1 MVKYLSGATGDE
13 VVGRGLAAAGIG
25 LMVQPGHSLHK
36 RIEWF
41 PFWAADIGMKF
52 SEDTDAYLDYLDRL
66 PRSPLFVVS
75 PDAYPDAVES
85 QRRGLEFA
93 PIIREMGFRVAIVAQ
108 DGAEK
113 LHWPWDELDCLF
125 LGGTKRD
132 DRWKEWKVSAAA
144 EGLALQARNAG
155 KQVHMGRCQP
165 GRLLRARQ
173 MGCTS
178 MDGTYVK
185 YGPEINAPKL
195 IHAIA
200 RTHATQPLPIFERFE
215 DLPA

>member
-1 MVKYLSGATGDE
+1 MKYLSGATGDASIA
-13 VVGRGLAAAGIG
+13 RRLAADGIG

-36 RIEWF
+36 RIDWF
-41 PFWAADIGMKF
+41 PFWAADIGKKF
-52 SEDTDAYLDYLDRL
+52 SPDADAYLDYLDRL
-66 PRSPLFVVS
+66 PRTPLFVVS
-75 PDAYPDAVES
+75 PDHFPDAAES
-85 QRRGLEFA
+85 LRRGLEYA
-93 PIIREMGFRVAIVAQ
+93 PIIREMGFKAAVVAQ
-108 DGAEK
+108 DGAEN

-125 LGGTKRD
+125 LGGVPGEPKS
-132 DRWKEWKVSAAA
+132 EWKVSAAA
-144 EGLALQARNAG
+144 EGLALRARNAG

-195 IHAIA
+195 AHALR
-200 RTHATQPLPIFERFE
+200 RTAATQPLPIFERFE
-215 DLPA
+215 AEPHA